1 MPDLSFKDLA
11 SREALVEWLRS
22 GGPHISVGL
31 MAADAMAYGKAITEL
46 EEAGVSLLHFD
57 IMDGVFC
64 PQMTAG
70 PGLVKASKTAML
82 KDVHLM
88 VADPLAQIP
97 AHLAAGADIV
107 HVHAEGML
115 HLHRALVALD
125 VPVAGCES
133 GRKVLRSVAL
143 NPGTPV
149 SILKPLLRSLEMVTF
164 IAVDPGWSGG
174 APDVVVADKIAE
186 LKVMA
191 GEQGVDPL
199 VAIDGGIT
207 ISTFPVAR
215 AMGAHVIVSGSAT
228 FKAGATVKQN
238 LTAMLEAPGN

>member
-1 MPDLSFKDLA
+1 MPDLSQQDLA
-11 SREALVEWLRS
+11 SRETLVRWLRT

-31 MAADAMAYGKAITEL
+31 MAADPMAYGAAITEL
-46 EEAGVSLLHFD
+46 EDAGVSLLHFD

-70 PGLVKASKTAML
+70 PGLVKASKTKML

-97 AHLAAGADIV
+97 GHLAAGADIV
-107 HVHAEGML
+107 HVHAEGMI

-125 VPVAGCES
+125 VAVVGSES
-133 GRKVLRSVAL
+133 GRKVVRSVAL

-149 SILKPLLRSLEMVTF
+149 SILKPLLRSLEMVTL
-164 IAVDPGWSGG
+164 IAVDPGWPGG
-174 APDVVVADKIAE
+174 APDQVIADKVTE
-186 LKVMA
+186 LKAMA
-191 GEQGVDPL
+191 KEQGVEPL
-199 VAIDGGIT
+199 IAIDGGINAAT
-207 ISTFPVAR
+207 YSIAR
-215 AMGAHVIVSGSAT
+215 EMGADIIVSGSAT

-238 LTAMLEAPGN
+238 LDAMTQG